1 MMMCIHWTG
10 AETRVTQMCELM
22 NNRSGVY
29 GGILEVG
36 LDLYFV
42 KIATHKKQGD
52 EPSIQKESKW
62 QTE

>member
-1 MMMCIHWTG
+1 
-10 AETRVTQMCELM
+10 
-22 NNRSGVY
+22 
-29 GGILEVG
+29 
-36 LDLYFV
+36 LYFV

>member
-1 MMMCIHWTG
+1 
-10 AETRVTQMCELM
+10 MCELM